1 MSVEIQENP
10 SEQDENK
17 KNLRERLYLPFTI
30 PLISAG
36 LVALLGISFSRIF
49 LAGAHEE
56 EGAVAVAGEASKS
69 SNPVFWA
76 TIVTVVVLVGAALIS
91 LAKSMRPMSFKL
103 ILAGTVLAVLIS
115 GAIIYGS
122 GEESTAGP
130 AAGQP
135 TAEEIASA
143 DPANAIEVDAL
154 GSNLFSTNAYTV
166 KAGVVHIK
174 YIGKGGSHQLKFKG
188 KFDWFDLA
196 VNAGTEAEGD
206 VNLVPGEYVIYCPIP
221 GHEAMTATLDAK

>member
-69 SNPVFWA
+69 SNPV
-76 TIVTVVVLVGAALIS
+76 L
-91 LAKSMRPMSFKL
+91 
-103 ILAGTVLAVLIS
+103 
-115 GAIIYGS
+115 
-122 GEESTAGP
+122 
-130 AAGQP
+130 GQ
-135 TAEEIASA
+135 
-143 DPANAIEVDAL
+143 L
-154 GSNLFSTNAYTV
+154 LL
-166 KAGVVHIK
+166 
-174 YIGKGGSHQLKFKG
+174 Q
-188 KFDWFDLA
+188 
-196 VNAGTEAEGD
+196 
-206 VNLVPGEYVIYCPIP
+206 
-221 GHEAMTATLDAK
+221 